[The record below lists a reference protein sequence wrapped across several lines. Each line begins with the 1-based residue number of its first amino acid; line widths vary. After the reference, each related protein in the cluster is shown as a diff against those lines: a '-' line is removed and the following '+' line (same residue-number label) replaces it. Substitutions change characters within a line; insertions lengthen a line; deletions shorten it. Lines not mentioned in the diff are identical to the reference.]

1 MAVNPPRKCK
11 GMLKAFPKARK
22 HSYLCVEKSRFR
34 PTRRNRVEGPFA
46 GCPSHTAWPRD
57 WASSNMPFGIRR
69 FSNMNEGCY
78 LISSREDSLLRR
90 KKSSGYALCMV
101 FVTDILQAPD
111 PSPVAFLASAMGIPI
126 AEARKAT
133 GDGSGAWRMSV
144 TKTMHKAYP
153 LDFFRRNKLSSLLE
167 MR

>member
-101 FVTDILQAPD
+101 FVTDILQAPA
-111 PSPVAFLASAMGIPI
+111 PTPAAFLASAMGIPSLI
-126 AEARKAT
+126 SAANRRFGFFHPRHT
-133 GDGSGAWRMSV
+133 S
-144 TKTMHKAYP
+144 
-153 LDFFRRNKLSSLLE
+153 FRRCLRIWQSSLSYTDL
-167 MR
+167 RRSSWK